1 MTEHLMKLDELI
13 PQLKWCGYEC
23 EAGKLECNIAF
34 RQIAHIIER
43 LDYTYNQQR
52 KEFNPDA
59 FTKHEYY
66 VECQTCKVDTMKI
79 DVETQCI
86 ITRDNGEQVV
96 VDDVSSIAIVIE
108 VMGQKYNIFKTI
120 NELILNGR
128 WK

>member
-1 MTEHLMKLDELI
+1 MTEHVMKLDELI

-66 VECQTCKVDTMKI
+66 VECQPCKVDIMIVFQCKSCDKI
-79 DVETQCI
+79 PCMLICESDADVPEFCPWDGTYEADWNMM
-86 ITRDNGEQVV
+86 RVV
-96 VDDVSSIAIVIE
+96 P
-108 VMGQKYNIFKTI
+108 
-120 NELILNGR
+120 
-128 WK
+128 

>member
-23 EAGKLECNIAF
+23 EAGKLECNVAF

-66 VECQTCKVDTMKI
+66 VECQTCASRRKI
-79 DVETQCI
+79 ND
-86 ITRDNGEQVV
+86 
-96 VDDVSSIAIVIE
+96 
-108 VMGQKYNIFKTI
+108 
-120 NELILNGR
+120 
-128 WK
+128 

>member
-13 PQLKWCGYEC
+13 PQLKLCGCEC

-59 FTKHEYY
+59 FTKHDLEIK
-66 VECQTCKVDTMKI
+66 QAL
-79 DVETQCI
+79 ETQMNFILTGCSG
-86 ITRDNGEQVV
+86 NVAE
-96 VDDVSSIAIVIE
+96 IE
-108 VMGQKYNIFKTI
+108 LGRMGY
-120 NELILNGR
+120 E
-128 WK
+128 

>member
-1 MTEHLMKLDELI
+1 MTEHVMKLDELI

-66 VECQTCKVDTMKI
+66 VECQTCKVDIMI
-79 DVETQCI
+79 VFQCSNCDKKYPCVI
-86 ITRDNGEQVV
+86 IT
-96 VDDVSSIAIVIE
+96 DDADAPE
-108 VMGQKYNIFKTI
+108 YCPWTGRKDGCDWNARHAR
-120 NELILNGR
+120 LIP
-128 WK
+128 

>member
-1 MTEHLMKLDELI
+1 MRLDELI

-59 FTKHEYY
+59 FTKRDLEIIYTHE
-66 VECQTCKVDTMKI
+66 
-79 DVETQCI
+79 
-86 ITRDNGEQVV
+86 
-96 VDDVSSIAIVIE
+96 DDFRKWGLE
-108 VMGQKYNIFKTI
+108 
-120 NELILNGR
+120 
-128 WK
+128 

>member
-1 MTEHLMKLDELI
+1 MTEHVMKLDELI

-43 LDYTYNQQR
+43 FDYTYNQQR

-66 VECQTCKVDTMKI
+66 VECQPCKVDTMI
-79 DVETQCI
+79 VFQCSNCDKKYPCLI
-86 ITRDNGEQVV
+86 ICDNADTPEYCPFTG
-96 VDDVSSIAIVIE
+96 SIEHPDWNMMRVIP
-108 VMGQKYNIFKTI
+108 
-120 NELILNGR
+120 
-128 WK
+128 

>member
-1 MTEHLMKLDELI
+1 MTEHVMKLDELI

-66 VECQTCKVDTMKI
+66 VECQTCKVDIMI
-79 DVETQCI
+79 VFQCSNCDKKYPCVI
-86 ITRDNGEQVV
+86 IT
-96 VDDVSSIAIVIE
+96 DDADVPEYCPWTGRKDGCDWNA
-108 VMGQKYNIFKTI
+108 MGVTP
-120 NELILNGR
+120 
-128 WK
+128 

>member
-1 MTEHLMKLDELI
+1 MTEHVMKLDELI

-66 VECQTCKVDTMKI
+66 VECQTCKVDTMI
-79 DVETQCI
+79 VFQCSNCDKKYPCVI
-86 ITRDNGEQVV
+86 IT
-96 VDDVSSIAIVIE
+96 DDADVPE
-108 VMGQKYNIFKTI
+108 YCPWT
-120 NELILNGR
+120 GR
-128 WK
+128 KDGCDWNARHAQAGGK